1 MKNEKGEKMN
11 SDKRRKGSC
20 TTILV
25 GKKASLDGSTMIA
38 RNDDGHEAL
47 DPQRFVV
54 VNPEDQPRHYT
65 AVLSGLS
72 LDLPENP
79 LRYTATP
86 NADLKDGIWPA
97 AGINS
102 ENVAMS
108 ATETITTNSR
118 VLGLDPY
125 VENGLGEEDIVTLV
139 LPYIRSAREGV
150 LRLGE
155 LLETYGTYEP
165 NGIAFSDQNDVYWLE
180 TIGGHHWA
188 AVRIPD
194 DSYVVAPNRMNIDIF
209 DFENKDYLCSSDLK
223 ALIEKNHLN
232 PDDFGGYETHY
243 NLRHIFGSSSIKDS
257 VYNNPRT
264 WYAQNFLGEKSD
276 DPQNAELPF
285 ICEATRKISV
295 EDVKFVLSSHFEN
308 TKYDV
313 YSTTNTKA
321 QGELFRPIG
330 INRNHSMHILQIR
343 NHVVKQA
350 AGVQWLAFGAN
361 TFNHIVPFYT
371 AISDTPACYRDAKTT
386 YDPTNMYWLSATTAV
401 LGDSNYNLFVDLR
414 DSFALETMGKLRAI
428 QNQTDEELSVL
439 TENDDCTQQLTQ
451 ANEKLA
457 AIAFQ
462 AQTALLGKMVV
473 LGSAHMNLRYDFN
486 D

>member
-1 MKNEKGEKMN
+1 MKISN
-11 SDKRRKGSC
+11 RRKGSC

-25 GKKASLDGSTMIA
+25 GKSATIDGSTLIA

-54 VNPEDQPRHYT
+54 VGSTEQPRHYQS
-65 AVLSGLS
+65 VLSGLT

-79 LRYTATP
+79 LRYTSTP
-86 NADLKDGIWPA
+86 NAVLKDGIWPA

-102 ENVAMS
+102 ANVAMS
-108 ATETITTNSR
+108 ATETITSNPR
-118 VLGLDPY
+118 ILGLDPY
-125 VENGLGEEDIVTLV
+125 VENGMGEEDLVTLV
-139 LPYIRSAREGV
+139 LPYITSARAGV
-150 LRLGE
+150 ERLGE

-165 NGIAFSDQNDVYWLE
+165 NGIAFADHDEVWWLE

-194 DSYVVAPNRMNIDIF
+194 DSYVVAPNRMNIDHF
-209 DFENKDYLCSSDLK
+209 DFENADMLSSKGLKDIADK
-223 ALIEKNHLN
+223 LN
-232 PDDFGGYETHY
+232 PDFSGY
-243 NLRHIFGSSSIKDS
+243 NLRHIFGTSSIKDS

-264 WYAQNFLGEKSD
+264 WYGQNFLGNPSN

-285 ICEATRKISV
+285 ICKASRKISV
-295 EDVKFVLSSHFEN
+295 EEVKFVLSSHFEN
-308 TKYDV
+308 TPFDPYG
-313 YSTTNTKA
+313 TTNTESQRK
-321 QGELFRPIG
+321 LFRPIG
-330 INRNHSMHILQIR
+330 INRNHSVHVLQIR
-343 NHVVKQA
+343 NHVAKEL

-371 AISDTPACYRDAKTT
+371 AINDTPACYRDATEA

-401 LGDSNYNLFVDLR
+401 LGDSNYDLFVDLR
-414 DSFALETMGKLRAI
+414 NTFELDTMSHFHEI
-428 QNQTDEELSVL
+428 QNITDDHFEAAPDKIAYL
-439 TENDDCTQQLTQ
+439 TA

-457 AIAFQ
+457 NCALK
-462 AQTALLGKMVV
+462 AQTELLGRMVV
-473 LGSAHMNLRYDFN
+473 LGSAHMKLRFDFN